1 MIMKRMSLALC
12 AALLTLTLLLLAG
25 CGGQHI
31 PVSPDLGSDSV
42 GSLPLSSE
50 TSSAEPPSSEPASSS
65 VVSVSSAPSSAPSTN
80 AAPSKP
86 QTATSKKPATSSKK
100 VTSSTPT
107 KPNISTAG
115 FHLKGLWISCFEM
128 PFTKK
133 DTAASA
139 KAKVDAMMKTV
150 AKQGYNAVFCHVR
163 PFADAF
169 YPSKYFPHS
178 KYVSGTEGVDPGYD
192 ALQLMLDA
200 AHQNGMQFH
209 AWINPYRVS
218 TSTTD
223 PAKLSKNNIA
233 ATWATDGS
241 NRAIVVKNKGIYFNP
256 ALQEVQQ
263 LVIKGVKEIIN
274 NYDVDGI
281 HFDDYFYP
289 TTAKSFDAATYL
301 EYTTSAGANPL
312 SLADWRRANV
322 NALVSAVHR
331 ACKNKNVTFGI
342 SPAADIDKNR
352 DGYYADVAMWMA
364 KAGYIDY
371 IMPQIYFGYEH
382 PVLTA
387 RYSYLLNRWCGL
399 TRHSNLQL
407 YIGLG
412 AYRMSE
418 PSVDDY
424 EEWSTD
430 AELLAK
436 QAKDAKTAG
445 TGGIV
450 IFSYAATT
458 NQNEHHRLQIKNMF
472 SAIK

>member
-1 MIMKRMSLALC
+1 MIMKYYIRALC
-12 AALLTLTLLLLAG
+12 ATLLTLALLLLSG

-31 PVSPDLGSDSV
+31 ESMPDLTDSV
-42 GSLPLSSE
+42 GSVLYTSSEISSLYSSEVISSDVSSAEISASTSSINSVSKTQTTSQAKSSSSKKKE
-50 TSSAEPPSSEPASSS
+50 TSSKTPP
-65 VVSVSSAPSSAPSTN
+65 
-80 AAPSKP
+80 
-86 QTATSKKPATSSKK
+86 KKP
-100 VTSSTPT
+100 V
-107 KPNISTAG
+107 ISTAG

-133 DTAASA
+133 DTAATA
-139 KAKVDAMMKTV
+139 KAKVDLMMETV

-169 YPSKYFPHS
+169 YPSKYFPAS
-178 KYVSGTEGVDPGYD
+178 KYVSGTEGVAPDYD

-200 AHQNGMQFH
+200 AHRNNMQFH

-223 PAKLSKNNIA
+223 PTKLSKNNIA
-233 ATWATDGS
+233 ATWLTDGS
-241 NRAIVVKNKGIYFNP
+241 GRAVVSGSGIYFNP
-256 ALQEVQQ
+256 ASLDAQS
-263 LVIKGVKEIIN
+263 LVLNGVKEIIN

-289 TTAKSFDAATYL
+289 TTSKSFDSKAYA
-301 EYTTSAGANPL
+301 EYTATAGANPL
-312 SLADWRRANV
+312 TLADWRRANV
-322 NALVSAVHR
+322 NALVSAVYR
-331 ACKNKNVTFGI
+331 ACKQKRVTFGI
-342 SPAADIDKNR
+342 SPAADIEKNR
-352 DGYYADVAMWMA
+352 NSYYADVTHWMA
-364 KAGYIDY
+364 NPGYIDY
-371 IMPQIYFGYEH
+371 IIPQIYFGYTH
-382 PVLTA
+382 PVTTA

-399 TRHSNLQL
+399 TKHSDLQL

-430 AELLAK
+430 AMLLAK
-436 QAKDAKTAG
+436 QAKDAKTVG

-450 IFSYAATT
+450 VFSYAATI
-458 NQNEHHRLQIKNMF
+458 NNNKHHQKQISNLF
-472 SAIK
+472 EAIK